1 MSLSPSRA
9 SKEAPGNLSDLVS
22 QVDLNQLVSRY
33 TGNGRTSGKVTTYS
47 CPHPAHADTHPSFT
61 VTTNSKGREVAKCF
75 SQCAW
80 QGDALELVKW
90 LEGLSTGEAASWL
103 RRFIGLAEAPT
114 FSSKPYTPRPY
125 AGKITPVSLG
135 EQAEHPR
142 KFPLLYPQGKE
153 LTGESAERFMKK
165 YLTSRSW
172 PCEVVEKFS
181 LSVVLDPSGKPRIR
195 HPYFTPTSSGEWVL
209 SYYQDRGANSS
220 PVKWLS
226 PKGSTPQL
234 FNLKSLEADSLEG
247 VVICEGAA
255 DTITASLALEGCPFV
270 AVIGVPGVSAWRDEW
285 AHFVNGLRVVVAAD
299 NDEAGRTLEQRV
311 KASVKSPVT
320 FVRASHGDLTEIA
333 NEIGLESLRALL
345 LTGLGSLPEAT
356 PRTLDES
363 TALLLAYFPEA
374 CEVLS

>member
-1 MSLSPSRA
+1 
-9 SKEAPGNLSDLVS
+9 
-22 QVDLNQLVSRY
+22 
-33 TGNGRTSGKVTTYS
+33 
-47 CPHPAHADTHPSFT
+47 
-61 VTTNSKGREVAKCF
+61 
-75 SQCAW
+75 
-80 QGDALELVKW
+80 
-90 LEGLSTGEAASWL
+90 
-103 RRFIGLAEAPT
+103 
-114 FSSKPYTPRPY
+114 
-125 AGKITPVSLG
+125 
-135 EQAEHPR
+135 
-142 KFPLLYPQGKE
+142 
-153 LTGESAERFMKK
+153 MKK
-165 YLTSRSW
+165 YLTSRGW
-172 PCEVVEKFS
+172 PCEVVEKFA
-181 LSVVLDPSGKPRIR
+181 LSVVLDASGKARIR

-270 AVIGVPGVSAWRDEW
+270 AVIGVPGVGAWRDEW
-285 AHFVNGLRVVVAAD
+285 ASFVNGLRIVVAAD
-299 NDEAGRTLEQRV
+299 NDEAGRTLEQRIRN
-311 KASVKSPVT
+311 SVKSPVT
-320 FVRASHGDLTEIA
+320 YVRATHGDLTEIA

-345 LTGLGSLPEAT
+345 LTGLGELPEAT

>member
-1 MSLSPSRA
+1 
-9 SKEAPGNLSDLVS
+9 
-22 QVDLNQLVSRY
+22 
-33 TGNGRTSGKVTTYS
+33 
-47 CPHPAHADTHPSFT
+47 
-61 VTTNSKGREVAKCF
+61 
-75 SQCAW
+75 
-80 QGDALELVKW
+80 VKW
-90 LEGLSTGEAASWL
+90 LEGLSTGEAIKWL
-103 RRFIGLAEAPT
+103 RRFLGQAEEPT
-114 FSSKPYTPRPY
+114 FYSKPPTPSKPLR
-125 AGKITPVSLG
+125 SLSPKG
-135 EQAEHPR
+135 Q
-142 KFPLLYPQGKE
+142 E
-153 LTGESAERFMKK
+153 LTGESADRFLKK
-165 YLTSRSW
+165 YLTSRGW
-172 PCEVVEKFS
+172 PYEVVEKFA

-285 AHFVNGLRVVVAAD
+285 AHFVNGLRIVVAAD
-299 NDEAGRTLEQRV
+299 NDEAGRTLEQRIRN
-311 KASVKSPVT
+311 SVTSPVT
-320 FVRASHGDLTEIA
+320 YVRATHGDLTEIA

-356 PRTLDES
+356 PRTLEES

>member
-1 MSLSPSRA
+1 
-9 SKEAPGNLSDLVS
+9 LSDLIA

-47 CPHPAHADTHPSFT
+47 CPHPAHADAHPSFT
-61 VTTNSKGREVAKCF
+61 VTTNSKGKEVAKCF

-103 RRFIGLAEAPT
+103 RRYLGQAVEPT
-114 FSSKPYTPRPY
+114 FYSKPSTPSKPLR
-125 AGKITPVSLG
+125 KITPSG
-135 EQAEHPR
+135 E
-142 KFPLLYPQGKE
+142 E

-165 YLTSRSW
+165 YLTSRGW
-172 PCEVVEKFS
+172 PCEVVEKFA
-181 LSVVLDPSGKPRIR
+181 LSVVLDSSGKARIR

-209 SYYQDRGANSS
+209 SYYQDRGDKSS
-220 PVKWLS
+220 LVKWLS

-285 AHFVNGLRVVVAAD
+285 AHFVNGLRIVVAAD

-345 LTGLGSLPEAT
+345 LTGLGELPEAT

>member
-47 CPHPAHADTHPSFT
+47 CPHPAHLDAHPSFT

-103 RRFIGLAEAPT
+103 RRFIGLAE
-114 FSSKPYTPRPY
+114 KPFF
-125 AGKITPVSLG
+125 ASTPV
-135 EQAEHPR
+135 PPT
-142 KFPLLYPQGKE
+142 PLNLPYLEESKSEE
-153 LTGESAERFMKK
+153 LTGESAERFMKQ
-165 YLTSRSW
+165 YLNSRGW
-172 PCEVVEKFS
+172 PCEVVEKFA
-181 LSVVLDPSGKPRIR
+181 LSVVLDTSGKARIR

-209 SYYQDRGANSS
+209 SYYQDRGDKSS
-220 PVKWLS
+220 RVKWLS

-255 DTITASLALEGCPFV
+255 DTITASLALDGCPFV

-285 AHFVNGLRVVVAAD
+285 AHFVNGLRIVVAAD

-320 FVRASHGDLTEIA
+320 FVRATHGDLTEIA
-333 NEIGLESLRALL
+333 KEIGLESLRALL
-345 LTGLGSLPEAT
+345 LTGLGELPEAT

>member
-47 CPHPAHADTHPSFT
+47 CPHPAHPDTHPSFT
-61 VTTNSKGREVAKCF
+61 VTTNGNGKEVAKCF

-80 QGDALELVKW
+80 HGDALELVKW

-103 RRFIGLAEAPT
+103 RRFIGQAQEQTFYSKKAE
-114 FSSKPYTPRPY
+114 S
-125 AGKITPVSLG
+125 
-135 EQAEHPR
+135 PR
-142 KFPLLYPQGKE
+142 KVLPLYPQGEE

-165 YLTSRSW
+165 YLSSRGW
-172 PCEVVEKFS
+172 PCEVAEKFS
-181 LSVVLDPSGKPRIR
+181 LSVVLDSSGKARIR

-209 SYYQDRGANSS
+209 SYYQDRGDKTSL
-220 PVKWLS
+220 PKWKS
-226 PKGSTPQL
+226 PKGSIPQL

-285 AHFVNGLRVVVAAD
+285 ASFVNGLRIVVAAD
-299 NDEAGRTLEQRV
+299 NDEAGRTLEQRIRN
-311 KASVKSPVT
+311 SVKSPVT
-320 FVRASHGDLTEIA
+320 YVRATHGDLTEIA

-345 LTGLGSLPEAT
+345 LTGLGELPEAT

>member
-33 TGNGRTSGKVTTYS
+33 TPNGRTSGKVTTYS
-47 CPHPAHADTHPSFT
+47 CPHPAHPDAHPSFT
-61 VTTNSKGREVAKCF
+61 VTTNSKGKEVAKCF

-103 RRFIGLAEAPT
+103 RRFIG
-114 FSSKPYTPRPY
+114 
-125 AGKITPVSLG
+125 
-135 EQAEHPR
+135 QAEEQTFYSKKAESPR
-142 KFPLLYPQGKE
+142 KVLPLYPQGEE

-165 YLTSRSW
+165 YLTSRGW
-172 PCEVVEKFS
+172 PCEVAERFS
-181 LSVVLDPSGKPRIR
+181 LSVVLDSSGKARIR
-195 HPYFTPTSSGEWVL
+195 HPYFTPNSSGEWVL
-209 SYYQDRGANSS
+209 SYYQDRGDKTSL
-220 PVKWLS
+220 PKWKS

-299 NDEAGRTLEQRV
+299 NDEAGRTLEQRIRN
-311 KASVKSPVT
+311 SVTSPVT
-320 FVRASHGDLTEIA
+320 YVRATHGDLTEIA

-345 LTGLGSLPEAT
+345 LTGLGELPEAT

-363 TALLLAYFPEA
+363 LALLLAYFPEA

>member
-1 MSLSPSRA
+1 MSLSPSRG
-9 SKEAPGNLSDLVS
+9 STRTPENLSDLIA

-61 VTTNSKGREVAKCF
+61 VTTNSKGKEVAKCF

-103 RRFIGLAEAPT
+103 RRFIG
-114 FSSKPYTPRPY
+114 
-125 AGKITPVSLG
+125 
-135 EQAEHPR
+135 QAEEQTFYSKKAESPR
-142 KFPLLYPQGKE
+142 KVLLLYPQGEE

-165 YLTSRSW
+165 YLTSRGW
-172 PCEVVEKFS
+172 PCEVAERFS
-181 LSVVLDPSGKPRIR
+181 LSVVLDSSGKARIR
-195 HPYFTPTSSGEWVL
+195 HPYFTPNSSGEWVL
-209 SYYQDRGANSS
+209 SYYQDRGDKTSL
-220 PVKWLS
+220 PKWKS

-285 AHFVNGLRVVVAAD
+285 SHFVNGLRIVVAAD
-299 NDEAGRTLEQRV
+299 NDEAGRTLEQRIRN
-311 KASVKSPVT
+311 SVSSPVT
-320 FVRASHGDLTEIA
+320 CVRASHGDLTEIA

-345 LTGLGSLPEAT
+345 LAGLGELPEAT
-356 PRTLDES
+356 PRTLAES
-363 TALLLAYFPEA
+363 VALLLEFFPEA

>member
-33 TGNGRTSGKVTTYS
+33 TPNGRTSGKVTTYS
-47 CPHPAHADTHPSFT
+47 CPHPAHPDAHPSFT
-61 VTTNSKGREVAKCF
+61 VTTNGKGKEVAKCF

-103 RRFIGLAEAPT
+103 RRFIGQAEEQT
-114 FSSKPYTPRPY
+114 FYSK
-125 AGKITPVSLG
+125 K
-135 EQAEHPR
+135 AEHPR
-142 KFPLLYPQGKE
+142 KVLPLYPQGEE

-165 YLTSRSW
+165 YLTSRGW
-172 PCEVVEKFS
+172 PCEVAERFS
-181 LSVVLDPSGKPRIR
+181 LSVVLDSSGKARIR
-195 HPYFTPTSSGEWVL
+195 HPYFTPNSSGEWVL
-209 SYYQDRGANSS
+209 SYYQDRGDKASL
-220 PVKWLS
+220 PKWKS

-270 AVIGVPGVSAWRDEW
+270 AVIGVPGVGAWRDEW
-285 AHFVNGLRVVVAAD
+285 SHFVNGLRIVVAAD
-299 NDEAGRTLEQRV
+299 NDEAGRTLEQRIRN
-311 KASVKSPVT
+311 SVKSPVT
-320 FVRASHGDLTEIA
+320 FVRATHGDLTEIA

-345 LTGLGSLPEAT
+345 LTGLGELPEAT

-374 CEVLS
+374 CEVRS

>member
-1 MSLSPSRA
+1 
-9 SKEAPGNLSDLVS
+9 
-22 QVDLNQLVSRY
+22 VDLNQLVSRY

-47 CPHPAHADTHPSFT
+47 CPHPAHPDTHPSFT
-61 VTTNSKGREVAKCF
+61 VTTNGNGKEVAKCF

-80 QGDALELVKW
+80 HGDALELVKW

-103 RRFIGLAEAPT
+103 RRFIGQAQEQTFYSKKAE
-114 FSSKPYTPRPY
+114 S
-125 AGKITPVSLG
+125 
-135 EQAEHPR
+135 PR
-142 KFPLLYPQGKE
+142 KVLPLYPQGEE

-165 YLTSRSW
+165 YLSSRGW
-172 PCEVVEKFS
+172 PCEVAEKFS
-181 LSVVLDPSGKPRIR
+181 LSVVLDSSGKARIR

-209 SYYQDRGANSS
+209 SYYQDRGDKTSL
-220 PVKWLS
+220 PKWKS
-226 PKGSTPQL
+226 PKGSIPQL

-285 AHFVNGLRVVVAAD
+285 ASFVNGLRIVVAAD
-299 NDEAGRTLEQRV
+299 NDEAGRTLEQRIRN
-311 KASVKSPVT
+311 SVKSPVT
-320 FVRASHGDLTEIA
+320 YVRATHGDLTEIA

-345 LTGLGSLPEAT
+345 LTGLGELPEAT

>member
-33 TGNGRTSGKVTTYS
+33 TPNGRTSGKVTTYS
-47 CPHPAHADTHPSFT
+47 CPHPAHPDAHPSFT
-61 VTTNSKGREVAKCF
+61 VTTNGKGKEVAKCF

-103 RRFIGLAEAPT
+103 RRFIGQAQEPTFYSKAPT
-114 FSSKPYTPRPY
+114 PSSYVLS
-125 AGKITPVSLG
+125 VS
-135 EQAEHPR
+135 R
-142 KFPLLYPQGKE
+142 KVESNSEE

-165 YLTSRSW
+165 YLTSRGW
-172 PCEVVEKFS
+172 PCEVVERFS
-181 LSVVLDPSGKPRIR
+181 LSVVLDSSGKARIR
-195 HPYFTPTSSGEWVL
+195 HPYFTPNSSGEWVL
-209 SYYQDRGANSS
+209 SYYQDRGDKTSL
-220 PVKWLS
+220 PKWKS

-285 AHFVNGLRVVVAAD
+285 SHFVNGLRIVVAAD
-299 NDEAGRTLEQRV
+299 NDEAGRTLEQRIRN
-311 KASVKSPVT
+311 SVSSPVT
-320 FVRASHGDLTEIA
+320 YVRASHGDLTEIA

-345 LTGLGSLPEAT
+345 LAGLGELPEAT
-356 PRTLDES
+356 PRTLAES
-363 TALLLAYFPEA
+363 VALLLEFFPEA

>member
-1 MSLSPSRA
+1 
-9 SKEAPGNLSDLVS
+9 
-22 QVDLNQLVSRY
+22 VDLNQLVSRY
-33 TGNGRTSGKVTTYS
+33 TGNGRTSGKITTYS
-47 CPHPAHADTHPSFT
+47 CPNPSHADTHPSFT

-103 RRFIGLAEAPT
+103 RRYLGQAESPS
-114 FSSKPYTPRPY
+114 FVSKPPTPRSPLR
-125 AGKITPVSLG
+125 SLSPTG
-135 EQAEHPR
+135 Q
-142 KFPLLYPQGKE
+142 E
-153 LTGESAERFMKK
+153 LTGESADRFMKK
-165 YLTSRSW
+165 YLTSRGWS
-172 PCEVVEKFS
+172 CDVVEKFA

-285 AHFVNGLRVVVAAD
+285 ASFVNGLRVVVAAD

-345 LTGLGSLPEAT
+345 LTGLGELPEAT

>member
-1 MSLSPSRA
+1 MSLSPSRG
-9 SKEAPGNLSDLVS
+9 STRTPENLSDLIA

-61 VTTNSKGREVAKCF
+61 VTTNSKGKEVAKCF

-103 RRFIGLAEAPT
+103 RRFIGQAQEPT
-114 FSSKPYTPRPY
+114 FYSK
-125 AGKITPVSLG
+125 K
-135 EQAEHPR
+135 AESPR
-142 KFPLLYPQGKE
+142 KVPLLYPQGEE

-165 YLTSRSW
+165 YLTSRGW
-172 PCEVVEKFS
+172 PCEVAERFS
-181 LSVVLDPSGKPRIR
+181 LSVVLDSSGKARIR
-195 HPYFTPTSSGEWVL
+195 HPYFTPNSSGEWVL
-209 SYYQDRGANSS
+209 SYYQDRGDKTSL
-220 PVKWLS
+220 PKWKS

-270 AVIGVPGVSAWRDEW
+270 AVIGVPGVGAWRDEW
-285 AHFVNGLRVVVAAD
+285 SHFVNGLRIVVAAD
-299 NDEAGRTLEQRV
+299 NDEAGRTLEQRIRN
-311 KASVKSPVT
+311 SVSSPVT
-320 FVRASHGDLTEIA
+320 CVRASHGDLTEIA

-345 LTGLGSLPEAT
+345 LAGLGELPEAT
-356 PRTLDES
+356 PRTLAES
-363 TALLLAYFPEA
+363 VALLLEFFPEA

>member
-47 CPHPAHADTHPSFT
+47 CPNPAHADTHPSFT

-103 RRFIGLAEAPT
+103 RR
-114 FSSKPYTPRPY
+114 Y
-125 AGKITPVSLG
+125 LG
-135 EQAEHPR
+135 QAERASFVSTPTT
-142 KFPLLYPQGKE
+142 PTYIVPPYPGELKSE
-153 LTGESAERFMKK
+153 VLTGESAERFMKQ
-165 YLTSRSW
+165 YLNSRGW
-172 PCEVVEKFS
+172 PCEVVEKFA
-181 LSVVLDPSGKPRIR
+181 LSVVLDTSGKARIR

-209 SYYQDRGANSS
+209 SYYQDRGDKSS
-220 PVKWLS
+220 RVKWLS

-255 DTITASLALEGCPFV
+255 DTITASLALQGCDYV
-270 AVIGVPGVSAWRDEW
+270 AVIGVPGVGAWRDEW
-285 AHFVNGLRVVVAAD
+285 AHFVNGLRIVVAAD

-320 FVRASHGDLTEIA
+320 YVRATHGDLTEIA

-345 LTGLGSLPEAT
+345 LTGLGSLPVAT

-363 TALLLAYFPEA
+363 TSLLLAYFPEA

>member
-22 QVDLNQLVSRY
+22 QVDLNQLVSKY

-47 CPHPAHADTHPSFT
+47 CPHPAHADAHPSFT

-103 RRFIGLAEAPT
+103 RRYLGQAEAPT
-114 FSSKPYTPRPY
+114 FYSK
-125 AGKITPVSLG
+125 K
-135 EQAEHPR
+135 AESPR
-142 KFPLLYPQGKE
+142 KVLPLYPQGKE
-153 LTGESAERFMKK
+153 LTGESAQHFMKK
-165 YLTSRSW
+165 YLTSRGW
-172 PCEVVEKFS
+172 PCEVVEKFG
-181 LSVVLDPSGKPRIR
+181 LSVVLDTSGKARIR

-226 PKGSTPQL
+226 PKGSIPQL

-299 NDEAGRTLEQRV
+299 NDEAGRTLEQRIRN
-311 KASVKSPVT
+311 SVKSPVT
-320 FVRASHGDLTEIA
+320 YVRATHGDLTEIA

>member
-47 CPHPAHADTHPSFT
+47 CPHPAHPDTHPSFT
-61 VTTNSKGREVAKCF
+61 VTTNGNGKEVAKCF

-80 QGDALELVKW
+80 HGDALELVKW

-103 RRFIGLAEAPT
+103 RRFIGQAQEQTFYSKKAEST
-114 FSSKPYTPRPY
+114 
-125 AGKITPVSLG
+125 
-135 EQAEHPR
+135 R
-142 KFPLLYPQGKE
+142 KVLPLYPQGEE

-165 YLTSRSW
+165 YLASRGW
-172 PCEVVEKFS
+172 PCEVAEKFS
-181 LSVVLDPSGKPRIR
+181 LSVVLDSSGKARIR

-209 SYYQDRGANSS
+209 SYYQDRGDKTSL
-220 PVKWLS
+220 PKWKS
-226 PKGSTPQL
+226 PKGSIPQL

-285 AHFVNGLRVVVAAD
+285 SHFVNGLRIVVAAD
-299 NDEAGRTLEQRV
+299 NDEAGRTLEQRIRN
-311 KASVKSPVT
+311 SVKSPVT
-320 FVRASHGDLTEIA
+320 YVRATHGDLTEIA

-345 LTGLGSLPEAT
+345 LTGLGELPEAT

>member
-9 SKEAPGNLSDLVS
+9 SKEAPGNLSDLIA

-47 CPHPAHADTHPSFT
+47 CPHPAHPDTHPSFT
-61 VTTNSKGREVAKCF
+61 VITNSKGKETAKCF

-90 LEGLSTGEAASWL
+90 LEGLSTGEAIKWL
-103 RRFIGLAEAPT
+103 RRYLGQAQEPT
-114 FSSKPYTPRPY
+114 FYSKPPTPSKPLR
-125 AGKITPVSLG
+125 SLSPKG
-135 EQAEHPR
+135 Q
-142 KFPLLYPQGKE
+142 E
-153 LTGESAERFMKK
+153 LTGASADRFMKK
-165 YLTSRSW
+165 YLTSRGWS
-172 PCEVVEKFS
+172 CEVVEKFA

-226 PKGSTPQL
+226 PKDSTPQL

-285 AHFVNGLRVVVAAD
+285 AHFVNGLRIVVAAD
-299 NDEAGRTLEQRV
+299 NDEAGRTLEQRIRN
-311 KASVKSPVT
+311 SVTSPVT
-320 FVRASHGDLTEIA
+320 YVRATHGDITEIA

-345 LTGLGSLPEAT
+345 LTGLGALPEAT
-356 PRTLDES
+356 PRTLEES
-363 TALLLAYFPEA
+363 TALLLEYFPGA
-374 CEVLS
+374 TEVLS

>member
-1 MSLSPSRA
+1 MSLSPSRG
-9 SKEAPGNLSDLVS
+9 STRTPENLSDLIA

-61 VTTNSKGREVAKCF
+61 VTTNSKGKEVAKCF

-103 RRFIGLAEAPT
+103 RRFIGQAQEPT
-114 FSSKPYTPRPY
+114 FYSK
-125 AGKITPVSLG
+125 K
-135 EQAEHPR
+135 AESPR
-142 KFPLLYPQGKE
+142 KVPLLYPQGEE

-165 YLTSRSW
+165 YLTSRGW
-172 PCEVVEKFS
+172 PCEVAERFS
-181 LSVVLDPSGKPRIR
+181 LSVVLDSSGKARIR
-195 HPYFTPTSSGEWVL
+195 HPYFTPNSSGEWVL
-209 SYYQDRGANSS
+209 SYYQDRGDKTSL
-220 PVKWLS
+220 PKWKS

-285 AHFVNGLRVVVAAD
+285 SHFVNGLPIVVAAD
-299 NDEAGRTLEQRV
+299 NDEAGRTLEQRIRN
-311 KASVKSPVT
+311 SVSSPVT
-320 FVRASHGDLTEIA
+320 CVRASHGDLTEIA

-345 LTGLGSLPEAT
+345 LAGLGELPEAT
-356 PRTLDES
+356 PRTLAES
-363 TALLLAYFPEA
+363 VALLLEFFPEA

>member
-1 MSLSPSRA
+1 MSLSPSRG
-9 SKEAPGNLSDLVS
+9 STRTPENLSDLIA

-47 CPHPAHADTHPSFT
+47 CPHPAHADAHPSFT
-61 VTTNSKGREVAKCF
+61 VTTNSKGKEVAKCF

-90 LEGLSTGEAASWL
+90 LEGLSTGEAIKWL
-103 RRFIGLAEAPT
+103 RRFLGQAEEPT
-114 FSSKPYTPRPY
+114 FYSKPPTPSKPLR
-125 AGKITPVSLG
+125 SLSPKG
-135 EQAEHPR
+135 Q
-142 KFPLLYPQGKE
+142 E
-153 LTGESAERFMKK
+153 LTGESADRFMKK
-165 YLTSRSW
+165 YLTSRGW
-172 PCEVVEKFS
+172 TCEVVEKFA

-299 NDEAGRTLEQRV
+299 NDEAGRTLEQRIRN
-311 KASVKSPVT
+311 SVTSPVT
-320 FVRASHGDLTEIA
+320 YVRATHGDLTEIA

-345 LTGLGSLPEAT
+345 LTGLGELPEAT

-363 TALLLAYFPEA
+363 LALLLAYFPEA

>member
-9 SKEAPGNLSDLVS
+9 SKEAPGNLSDLIA

-47 CPHPAHADTHPSFT
+47 CPHPAHPDTHPSFT
-61 VTTNSKGREVAKCF
+61 VTTNGNGKEVAKCF

-103 RRFIGLAEAPT
+103 RRFIGQAEAPT
-114 FSSKPYTPRPY
+114 FSSKPYTPSKPLR
-125 AGKITPVSLG
+125 SLSPK
-135 EQAEHPR
+135 EQ
-142 KFPLLYPQGKE
+142 Q

-165 YLTSRSW
+165 YLTSRGW

-181 LSVVLDPSGKPRIR
+181 LSVVLDTSGKARIR

-226 PKGSTPQL
+226 PKGSIPQL

-270 AVIGVPGVSAWRDEW
+270 AVIGVPGVGAWRDEW
-285 AHFVNGLRVVVAAD
+285 SHFVNGLRIVVAAD
-299 NDEAGRTLEQRV
+299 NDEAGRTLEQRIRN
-311 KASVKSPVT
+311 SVKSPVT
-320 FVRASHGDLTEIA
+320 YVRATHGDLTEIA

-345 LTGLGSLPEAT
+345 LTGLGELPEAT

-363 TALLLAYFPEA
+363 TALLLAYFPGA
-374 CEVLS
+374 SEVLS

>member
-1 MSLSPSRA
+1 MSLSPTRA
-9 SKEAPGNLSDLVS
+9 SKEAPGNLSGLIA

-47 CPHPAHADTHPSFT
+47 CPHPAHPDAHPSFT
-61 VTTNSKGREVAKCF
+61 VTTNSKGKEVAKCF

-90 LEGLSTGEAASWL
+90 LEGLSTGEAIKWL
-103 RRFIGLAEAPT
+103 RRFLGQAEEPT
-114 FSSKPYTPRPY
+114 FYSKPPTPSKPLR
-125 AGKITPVSLG
+125 SLSPKG
-135 EQAEHPR
+135 Q
-142 KFPLLYPQGKE
+142 E
-153 LTGESAERFMKK
+153 LTGESADRFMKK
-165 YLTSRSW
+165 YLTSRGW
-172 PCEVVEKFS
+172 TCEVVEKFA

-299 NDEAGRTLEQRV
+299 NDEAGRTLEQRIRN
-311 KASVKSPVT
+311 SVTSPVT
-320 FVRASHGDLTEIA
+320 YVRATHGDLTEIA

-356 PRTLDES
+356 PRTLEES

>member
-1 MSLSPSRA
+1 MTLSPSRA
-9 SKEAPGNLSDLVS
+9 SLRTPENLSELI
-22 QVDLNQLVSRY
+22 QLVDLNQLVSRY

-47 CPHPAHADTHPSFT
+47 CPHPAHPDTHPSFT
-61 VTTNSKGREVAKCF
+61 VTTNGKGKEVAKCF

-103 RRFIGLAEAPT
+103 RRFIGQAQEPTFYSKAPT
-114 FSSKPYTPRPY
+114 PSKPLR
-125 AGKITPVSLG
+125 SLSPKG
-135 EQAEHPR
+135 Q
-142 KFPLLYPQGKE
+142 E

-165 YLTSRSW
+165 YLTSRGW
-172 PCEVVEKFS
+172 PCEVVERFS
-181 LSVVLDPSGKPRIR
+181 LSVVLDSSGKARIR
-195 HPYFTPTSSGEWVL
+195 HPYFTPNSSGEWVL
-209 SYYQDRGANSS
+209 SYYQDRGDKTSL
-220 PVKWLS
+220 PKWKS

-285 AHFVNGLRVVVAAD
+285 SHFVNGLRIVVAAD
-299 NDEAGRTLEQRV
+299 NDEAGRTLEQRIRN
-311 KASVKSPVT
+311 SVSSPVT
-320 FVRASHGDLTEIA
+320 YVRASHGDLTEIA

-345 LTGLGSLPEAT
+345 LAGLGELPEAT
-356 PRTLDES
+356 PRTLAES
-363 TALLLAYFPEA
+363 VALLLEFFPEA

>member
-47 CPHPAHADTHPSFT
+47 CPHPAHPDAHPSFT
-61 VTTNSKGREVAKCF
+61 VTTNSKGKEVAKCF

-103 RRFIGLAEAPT
+103 RRFIG
-114 FSSKPYTPRPY
+114 
-125 AGKITPVSLG
+125 
-135 EQAEHPR
+135 QAEEQTFYSKKAESPR
-142 KFPLLYPQGKE
+142 KVSLLYPQGKE

-165 YLTSRSW
+165 YLTSRGW
-172 PCEVVEKFS
+172 PCEVVERFG
-181 LSVVLDPSGKPRIR
+181 LSVVLDTSGKARIR

-270 AVIGVPGVSAWRDEW
+270 AVIGVPGVGAWRDEW
-285 AHFVNGLRVVVAAD
+285 SHFVNGLRIVVAAD
-299 NDEAGRTLEQRV
+299 NDEAGRTLEQRIRN
-311 KASVKSPVT
+311 SVSSPVT
-320 FVRASHGDLTEIA
+320 CVRASHGDLTEIA

-345 LTGLGSLPEAT
+345 LTGLGELPEAT

-374 CEVLS
+374 CEVRS

>member
-1 MSLSPSRA
+1 MTLSPSRA
-9 SKEAPGNLSDLVS
+9 SLRTPENLSELI
-22 QVDLNQLVSRY
+22 QLVDLNQLVSRY
-33 TGNGRTSGKVTTYS
+33 TGNGRTSGKVTIYS

-61 VTTNSKGREVAKCF
+61 VTTNSKGKEVAKCF

-103 RRFIGLAEAPT
+103 RRFIGQAQEPT
-114 FSSKPYTPRPY
+114 FYSKPSTPSKPLR
-125 AGKITPVSLG
+125 SLSPKG
-135 EQAEHPR
+135 Q
-142 KFPLLYPQGKE
+142 E
-153 LTGESAERFMKK
+153 LTGESADRFMKK
-165 YLTSRSW
+165 YLTSRGW
-172 PCEVVEKFS
+172 PCEVAERFS
-181 LSVVLDPSGKPRIR
+181 LSVVLDSSGKARIR
-195 HPYFTPTSSGEWVL
+195 HPYFTPNSSGEWVL
-209 SYYQDRGANSS
+209 SYYQDRGDKTSL
-220 PVKWLS
+220 PKWKS

-285 AHFVNGLRVVVAAD
+285 SHFVNGLRIVVAAD
-299 NDEAGRTLEQRV
+299 NDEAGRTLEQRIRN
-311 KASVKSPVT
+311 SVSSPVT
-320 FVRASHGDLTEIA
+320 CVRASHGDLTEIA

-345 LTGLGSLPEAT
+345 LTGLGELPEAT
-356 PRTLDES
+356 PRTLAES
-363 TALLLAYFPEA
+363 VALLLEFFPEA

>member
-9 SKEAPGNLSDLVS
+9 SKEAPGNLSDLIA

-47 CPHPAHADTHPSFT
+47 CPHPAHPDTHPSFT
-61 VTTNSKGREVAKCF
+61 VTTNSKGKEVAKCF

-103 RRFIGLAEAPT
+103 RRFIGLAEEQT
-114 FSSKPYTPRPY
+114 FYSKPPTPSKPLR
-125 AGKITPVSLG
+125 SLSPKG
-135 EQAEHPR
+135 Q
-142 KFPLLYPQGKE
+142 E
-153 LTGESAERFMKK
+153 LTGESADRFMKK
-165 YLTSRSW
+165 YLTSRGW
-172 PCEVVEKFS
+172 PCEVAERFS
-181 LSVVLDPSGKPRIR
+181 LSVVLDSSGKARIR
-195 HPYFTPTSSGEWVL
+195 HPYFTPNSSGEWVL
-209 SYYQDRGANSS
+209 SYYQDRGDKTSL
-220 PVKWLS
+220 PKWKS

-285 AHFVNGLRVVVAAD
+285 SHFVNGLRIVVAAD
-299 NDEAGRTLEQRV
+299 NDEAGRTLEQRIRN
-311 KASVKSPVT
+311 SVKSPVT
-320 FVRASHGDLTEIA
+320 FVRATHGDLTEIA

-345 LTGLGSLPEAT
+345 LAGLGALPEAT
-356 PRTLDES
+356 PRTLAES
-363 TALLLAYFPEA
+363 VALLLEFFPEA

>member
-1 MSLSPSRA
+1 MTLSPSRA
-9 SKEAPGNLSDLVS
+9 SLRTPENLSELI
-22 QVDLNQLVSRY
+22 QLVDLNQLVSKY
-33 TGNGRTSGKVTTYS
+33 TPNGRTSGKVTTYS

-61 VTTNSKGREVAKCF
+61 VTTNSKGKEVAKCF

-103 RRFIGLAEAPT
+103 RRFIGQAEAPT
-114 FSSKPYTPRPY
+114 FSSK
-125 AGKITPVSLG
+125 K
-135 EQAEHPR
+135 AEHPR
-142 KFPLLYPQGKE
+142 KIPLLYPQGEE

-165 YLTSRSW
+165 YLASRGW
-172 PCEVVEKFS
+172 PCEVAERFS
-181 LSVVLDPSGKPRIR
+181 LSVVADSFGKARIR
-195 HPYFTPTSSGEWVL
+195 HPYFTPNSSGEWVL
-209 SYYQDRGANSS
+209 SYYQDRGDKNSL
-220 PVKWLS
+220 PKWKS

-234 FNLKSLEADSLEG
+234 FNLRSLEADSLEG

-285 AHFVNGLRVVVAAD
+285 SHFVNGLRIVVAAD
-299 NDEAGRTLEQRV
+299 NDEAGRTLEQRIRN
-311 KASVKSPVT
+311 SVSSPVT
-320 FVRASHGDLTEIA
+320 YVRASHGDLTEIA

-345 LTGLGSLPEAT
+345 LTGLGELPEAT

>member
-1 MSLSPSRA
+1 MSLSPTRA
-9 SKEAPGNLSDLVS
+9 SMEAPGNLSDLIA

-47 CPHPAHADTHPSFT
+47 CPHPAHTDAHPSFT
-61 VTTNSKGREVAKCF
+61 VMVNSKGKEVAKCF

-90 LEGLSTGEAASWL
+90 LEGLSTGEAIKWL
-103 RRFIGLAEAPT
+103 RRYLGQAQEPT
-114 FSSKPYTPRPY
+114 FYSKPPTPSKPLR
-125 AGKITPVSLG
+125 SLSPKG
-135 EQAEHPR
+135 Q
-142 KFPLLYPQGKE
+142 E
-153 LTGESAERFMKK
+153 LTGESADRFMKK
-165 YLTSRSW
+165 YLTSRGW
-172 PCEVVEKFS
+172 TCEVVEKFA
-181 LSVVLDPSGKPRIR
+181 LSVVLDPSDKPRIR

-226 PKGSTPQL
+226 PKDSTPQL

-285 AHFVNGLRVVVAAD
+285 AHFVNGLRIVVAAD
-299 NDEAGRTLEQRV
+299 NDEAGRTLEQRIRN
-311 KASVKSPVT
+311 SVTSPVT
-320 FVRASHGDLTEIA
+320 YVRATHGDITEIA

-345 LTGLGSLPEAT
+345 LAGLGALPEAT
-356 PRTLDES
+356 TRTLEES
-363 TALLLAYFPEA
+363 TALLLEYFPGA
-374 CEVLS
+374 TEVLS

>member
-1 MSLSPSRA
+1 MSLSPSRG
-9 SKEAPGNLSDLVS
+9 STRTPENLSDLIA

-61 VTTNSKGREVAKCF
+61 VTTNSKGKEVAKCF

-103 RRFIGLAEAPT
+103 RRFIGQAQEPT
-114 FSSKPYTPRPY
+114 FYSK
-125 AGKITPVSLG
+125 K
-135 EQAEHPR
+135 AESPR
-142 KFPLLYPQGKE
+142 KVPLLYPQGEE

-165 YLTSRSW
+165 YLTSRGW
-172 PCEVVEKFS
+172 PCEVAERFS
-181 LSVVLDPSGKPRIR
+181 LSVVLDSSGKARIR
-195 HPYFTPTSSGEWVL
+195 HPYFTPNSSGEWVL
-209 SYYQDRGANSS
+209 SYYQDRGDKTSL
-220 PVKWLS
+220 PKWKS

-285 AHFVNGLRVVVAAD
+285 SHFVNGLRIVVAAD
-299 NDEAGRTLEQRV
+299 NDEAGRTLEQRIRN
-311 KASVKSPVT
+311 SVSSPVT
-320 FVRASHGDLTEIA
+320 CVRASHGDLTEIA

-345 LTGLGSLPEAT
+345 LAGLGELPEAT
-356 PRTLDES
+356 PRTLAES
-363 TALLLAYFPEA
+363 VALLLEFFPEA